1 MKIYLSIVIG
11 ALGLLA
17 VQSVMPANYSWK
29 EPYIYISFALAG
41 IVSLLVV
48 GLNRKDLNVAQT
60 FPELLR
66 FPLMKRLFGE

>member
-1 MKIYLSIVIG
+1 MKTYLSIVLG

-17 VQSVMPANYSWK
+17 VQSVMPANYSWNA
-29 EPYIYISFALAG
+29 PYIYISFALAG

-48 GLNRKDLNVAQT
+48 GLNRKQLDVAQT